1 MRTLH
6 GHLQDQKTLGSRLGS
21 LPHKWDADLKGDLVL
36 FRRSRER
43 ASLGTTVP
51 APAIPDIGRR
61 GIAMR
66 ALFLDLENLAFLA
79 DSLATCHLL
88 AALQHHRLSFVR
100 TALPTL
106 NGRVGRHTTLQAT

>member
-1 MRTLH
+1 
-6 GHLQDQKTLGSRLGS
+6 
-21 LPHKWDADLKGDLVL
+21 
-36 FRRSRER
+36 
-43 ASLGTTVP
+43 
-51 APAIPDIGRR
+51 
-61 GIAMR
+61 MR